1 VQVDLVGSIHRV
13 VSSLHF
19 EEWRLQMTDAI
30 NQINLDLPSL
40 PSDRKTVAIQEWIEV
55 VLQMVDG
62 YRSDH
67 VILMANINRLL
78 LLLLPAEAEDIVA
91 SNIMSYLDLYHD
103 E

>member
-1 VQVDLVGSIHRV
+1 MQS
-13 VSSLHF
+13 
-19 EEWRLQMTDAI
+19 TK
-30 NQINLDLPSL
+30 INLDL

-78 LLLLPAEAEDIVA
+78 LLPAEAEDIVA
-91 SNIMSYLDLYHD
+91 TTSCHIWICTTMSKIELVQ
-103 E
+103 

>member
-1 VQVDLVGSIHRV
+1 
-13 VSSLHF
+13 
-19 EEWRLQMTDAI
+19 MTDAI

-40 PSDRKTVAIQEWIEV
+40 PSDRKTVAIHEWIEV

>member
-1 VQVDLVGSIHRV
+1 
-13 VSSLHF
+13 
-19 EEWRLQMTDAI
+19 MTDAI
-30 NQINLDLPSL
+30 NQINLDSPSL

-78 LLLLPAEAEDIVA
+78 LLLLPAEAKDIVA

>member
-1 VQVDLVGSIHRV
+1 MMMRV
-13 VSSLHF
+13 MLLLPM
-19 EEWRLQMTDAI
+19 RLQKMTDAI

-78 LLLLPAEAEDIVA
+78 LLPAEAEDIVA